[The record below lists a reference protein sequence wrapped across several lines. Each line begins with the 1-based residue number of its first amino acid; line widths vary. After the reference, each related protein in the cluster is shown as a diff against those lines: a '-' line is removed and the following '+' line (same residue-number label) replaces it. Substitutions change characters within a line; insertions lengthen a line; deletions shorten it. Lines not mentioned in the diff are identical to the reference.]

1 MPSIYVIFKTNYGN
15 YNYGYL
21 FDRET
26 TVESMLLTFM
36 KDINSKITS
45 LEPNYFT
52 LDPSDFTY
60 IFGGKILNSYSNNF
74 LKKKIK
80 DIFGNKN
87 NLKVRV
93 LENNQQVDLYTF
105 ISFELYKNKFISLHK
120 KLSEFF
126 EENYSNLN
134 YDYTYKQNFI
144 NFINSPNIKE
154 KSTII
159 EWVNRIK
166 SGTVQEFIE
175 AYTGETPLCYSLNN
189 WLRYCNKHNF
199 EKIKY
204 FAGPFSYSLYKYAND
219 NSKMKVNFSKKFYRK
234 MALNECD
241 YQAYKYSI
249 GELICFPAF
258 TSTSEE
264 DMTKYSLHTSRA
276 IEINNIKS
284 DDIYVVLIIDY
295 KCNNSSYPTPCI
307 NVSYASV
314 NSDEKEYI
322 FPPFSFFKIE
332 KVEDRSGIS
341 SDPHIIYMSVPNK
354 RVLIEFAIKN
364 NKTIYYDKD
373 KNELYS
379 F

>member
-1 MPSIYVIFKTNYGN
+1 MQSICVIFKTDYEDYNRNYV
-15 YNYGYL
+15 

-26 TVESMLLTFM
+26 TIESMLLTFI
-36 KDINSKITS
+36 KNINSKITS
-45 LEPNYFT
+45 DYFT
-52 LDPSDFTY
+52 LDPNDFTY
-60 IFGGKILNSYSNNF
+60 LFKGKILNLYSNNF

-80 DIFGNKN
+80 NISRLESNISIK
-87 NLKVRV
+87 V
-93 LENNQQVDLYTF
+93 LENNHSVGPYIF
-105 ISFELYKNKFISLHK
+105 IPFELYKNDFISLHK

-126 EENYSNLN
+126 DENYSDLN
-134 YDYTYKQNFI
+134 YDYTYKQKFI
-144 NFINSPNIKE
+144 NFINSTDIKE
-154 KSTII
+154 KSVII
-159 EWVNRIK
+159 EWVNKIK

-189 WLRYCNKHNF
+189 WLRCYNKYNF

-219 NSKMKVNFSKKFYRK
+219 NAKMKVNFSKKFYRK
-234 MALNECD
+234 MVLDECD
-241 YQAYKYSI
+241 YRAYKYSI

-379 F
+379 S